1 MQPGQFRHKTEINI
15 KAAAQQGDYG
25 EIVESSSTPFVRFAS
40 VKWLTGKDEI
50 NDEVSNLIKNVEFTY
65 RYESFISQLAKNNTI
80 TYNNETY
87 YISSINMLGQ
97 GNQQTILIKAHTA
110 LN

>member
-15 KAAAQQGDYG
+15 KATAQQTDYG
-25 EIVESSSTPFVRFAS
+25 EIVESSSVAYPRFAA

-65 RYESFISQLAKNNTI
+65 RYETFISQLAKNNTI
-80 TYNNETY
+80 TYDTETY

-97 GNQQTILIKAHTA
+97 GNQQTIIIKAHTA
-110 LN
+110 IN